1 MRDLRGQH
9 LTAVADDHHAVEIE
23 LPGNGRALFTSRAS
37 GNLSLSAG
45 EGHERGLARRQRVS
59 EAIGL
64 EWLCASPQ
72 VHGTD
77 VRHVLERTHRG
88 GKPVAEPADGHATA
102 LTGVGVMVLAADCLP
117 VAIASESAV
126 AAVHAGWR
134 GLAAGVLEQGVA
146 ALRQIGGEGEQVAV
160 IGPCAGACCY
170 EVGAEVLSAMGLPGP
185 RLGASKQLL
194 DLRVLARRRLL
205 AAGVSEVLNV
215 ERCTICDERHFSHR
229 REGAAAGRQAVV
241 AWRT

>member
-1 MRDLRGQH
+1 MRPAGPNLNDP
-9 LTAVADDHHAVEIE
+9 DAVELE
-23 LPGNGRALFTSRAS
+23 LPGGARALFTTRAS

-45 EGHERGLARRQRVS
+45 EGHEHGFSRRERLS

-72 VHGTD
+72 VHGTY
-77 VRHVLERTHRG
+77 VRHLLERTHRG
-88 GKPVAEPADGHATA
+88 GEPVAEPADGHVTA
-102 LTGVGVMVLAADCLP
+102 LSGVGVMVLAADCLP
-117 VAIASESAV
+117 VVLASEGAV

-146 ALRQIGGEGEQVAV
+146 ALRQIGGHGEQVAV

-185 RLGASKQLL
+185 PAGASTQLL
-194 DLRVLARRRLL
+194 DLRAIARRRLL
-205 AAGVSEVLNV
+205 EAGVSEVADV

-229 REGAAAGRQAVV
+229 REGAVAGRQAAV
-241 AWRT
+241 AWRA